1 MRTNQARIMGHPG
14 AEQEYQFT
22 KEMYCDALYS
32 ESKSLK
38 GRPFHA
44 LIILKKK
51 LFISIIGVLIT
62 DCGFFLQM
70 LHSS

>member
-14 AEQEYQFT
+14 AEKEYQFT
-22 KEMYCDALYS
+22 KEMYCDAIYS

-44 LIILKKK
+44 HIILKKN
-51 LFISIIGVLIT
+51 
-62 DCGFFLQM
+62 FLS
-70 LHSS
+70 L